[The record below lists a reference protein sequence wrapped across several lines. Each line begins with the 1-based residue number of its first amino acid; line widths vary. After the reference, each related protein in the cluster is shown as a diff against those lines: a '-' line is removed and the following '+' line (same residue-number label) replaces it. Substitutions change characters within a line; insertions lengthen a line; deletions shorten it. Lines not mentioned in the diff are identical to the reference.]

1 MEGARFVPIE
11 SRAFPAALVRG
22 NSADAQVEFALRWL
36 ETWLNFKQSCDETGT
51 VIFDIDDTLITYQ
64 DKAKRP
70 KRLPAASLYQKCA
83 GKFHRIIITARPDVD
98 NNREE
103 TARVLEDL
111 DIRDWDA
118 LEMMPYKDF
127 EMIRTNS
134 PETMN
139 EIIAKFKWSRRDE
152 IAKTSPII
160 ANVGNAWTD
169 LVRFPLTPDLRF
181 IWTASE
187 QIPCV
192 FFPPHSHDE
201 VAVKVP
207 MTGW

>member
-1 MEGARFVPIE
+1 MPFTREKKECGERVRCNFFLCRKRKKMEGARLSQLSLAHF
-11 SRAFPAALVRG
+11 SSARAR

-127 EMIRTNS
+127 E
-134 PETMN
+134 
-139 EIIAKFKWSRRDE
+139 
-152 IAKTSPII
+152 
-160 ANVGNAWTD
+160 
-169 LVRFPLTPDLRF
+169 
-181 IWTASE
+181 
-187 QIPCV
+187 
-192 FFPPHSHDE
+192 
-201 VAVKVP
+201 
-207 MTGW
+207 